1 MAREYYTLTNNNI
14 IKGGHIMLFI
24 DTNTIPTT
32 SPLHGKGYQPL
43 AFATSHSLQ
52 KTLNTTEVSTKDHGD
67 SPATLGQSI
76 SWQITTDNLYSI
88 QGYRTLND
96 VFNSMKPVKVAFGE
110 SSFDN
115 SGQAS
120 IVAAQGATSYSY
132 NWQPDNTGFYE
143 EGMAVIQS
151 LQVTAGA
158 GDNATYSATLQGSGT
173 IDVHGS

>member
-1 MAREYYTLTNNNI
+1 MANYTLTNGDI
-14 IKGGHIMLFI
+14 IKGGHLMLFV
-24 DTNTIPTT
+24 DENATGN
-32 SPLHGKGYQPL
+32 YVPL

-76 SWQITTDNLYSI
+76 TWQITTDNLYSVS
-88 QGYRTLND
+88 GYRTINRI
-96 VFNSMKPVKVAFGE
+96 FNTMKPVKVAFGE
-110 SSFDN
+110 STFDN

-120 IVAAQGATSYSY
+120 IVAAQGSTQYQQ
-132 NWQPDNTGFYE
+132 NWTPSGFYE
-143 EGMAVIQS
+143 EGQAVIQS